1 MQQKYGHATCSLQGV
16 KDSAGCLKK
25 ADIVDFP
32 YYGLHDKCKCWL
44 TLPGN
49 SLYSYWQKIPGSQ
62 SWEIFRPVICKLFIH
77 KMYNYLCHTA

>member
-49 SLYSYWQKIPGSQ
+49 S
-62 SWEIFRPVICKLFIH
+62 FIAIGR
-77 KMYNYLCHTA
+77 KFQALKDWKFLGQ